1 MEYDKILD
9 SYGNLKNGIL
19 EKMPPMV
26 VEKGE
31 DKGAQEETQPEQV
44 VQVPTK
50 VCDRVDWW
58 CDAHVC

>member
-1 MEYDKILD
+1 MEYDKILG
-9 SYGNLKNGIL
+9 SYGTLKNGIL

-31 DKGAQEETQPEQV
+31 DKGAPEETQPEQV

-50 VCDRVDWW
+50 VHDWVD
-58 CDAHVC
+58 